1 MSEAESEFVKVYD
14 FKTKTVTTIPAAEL
28 APGMVRIQFTGSKE
42 VYWADSSSM
51 GEVAG
56 RNWHPPFTG
65 DLKEKIVF
73 IQRALSDVY
82 FKTLEYWENG
92 FRQDLHAKQEI
103 ELWFRVAMLYSTF
116 ADTHSLDREQ
126 KHEAFSVLGACLN
139 GTKSTVFETVKLTS
153 LPRVL
158 AEELAADYF
167 SY

>member
-1 MSEAESEFVKVYD
+1 
-14 FKTKTVTTIPAAEL
+14 
-28 APGMVRIQFTGSKE
+28 
-42 VYWADSSSM
+42 M